1 MKTIKI
7 SLQGLAL
14 KNQRHACLPKTIK
27 FYYFNNLK
35 KYDTALKQQ
44 NVVKD
49 NSIQLHHF
57 PKIFLYSFFCD
68 VRGLTIKIPISR
80 KSCQIKSLYFKRK
93 YLNYPI
99 IKCSL

>member
-35 KYDTALKQQ
+35 KYDTAFEQQ

-49 NSIQLHHF
+49 NSTS
-57 PKIFLYSFFCD
+57 SFSKN
-68 VRGLTIKIPISR
+68 L
-80 KSCQIKSLYFKRK
+80 SLFFR
-93 YLNYPI
+93 L
-99 IKCSL
+99 